1 MQWRRDIEEFLEK
14 EKREKDQ
21 LKQEIERLKLEKRQL
36 MSQRSKNHNLF
47 DDVNKEREEMER
59 RILEAEISV
68 KDIQS
73 ISAAARDRNESL
85 EAEKAYLQQEL
96 HNATSAIKELKSK
109 FSSLEQT
116 YNQLLLEFKVT
127 ARENEQ
133 LRDQRKEDGTKMPI
147 CTEFSIEEI
156 KKATENFGASRKI
169 GEGGSGPVYKGF
181 LRGAVVAIKK
191 LDPESLQS
199 RTEFEQE
206 VVYSVKSTK
215 L

>member
-36 MSQRSKNHNLF
+36 MSQRSKNHNRF

-109 FSSLEQT
+109 FSSLEKT

-147 CTEFSIEEI
+147 CTEFSLEEI

-169 GEGGSGPVYKGF
+169 GEGGFGPVYKGF